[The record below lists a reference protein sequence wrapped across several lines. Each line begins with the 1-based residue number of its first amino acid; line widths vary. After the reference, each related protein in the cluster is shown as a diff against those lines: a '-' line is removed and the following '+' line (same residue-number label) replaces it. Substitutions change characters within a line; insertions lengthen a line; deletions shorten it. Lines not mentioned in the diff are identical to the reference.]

1 MNKAI
6 TLFTCLAMIAVSA
19 YPLFELIQTGTIMD
33 VCGLGCAVISILM
46 TMFVAIILFIAT
58 WFDMFK

>member
-19 YPLFELIQTGTIMD
+19 YPLFELIQTGAIMD
-33 VCGLGCAVISILM
+33 VWGVGCAAISMLM
-46 TMFVAIILFIAT
+46 TMVTAIILFIAT

>member
-19 YPLFELIQTGTIMD
+19 YPLSELIQTGAIMD
-33 VCGLGCAVISILM
+33 LLGVGCAAISMLM
-46 TMFVAIILFIAT
+46 TMIIAIILFIAN
-58 WFDMFK
+58 WFDIFK

>member
-19 YPLFELIQTGTIMD
+19 YPLFELIQTGAIMD
-33 VCGLGCAVISILM
+33 LWGVGCAVTSILM
-46 TMFVAIILFIAT
+46 TMVTAIILFIAT
-58 WFDMFK
+58 WSDMFR